1 MKIIFL
7 NCWYGKVGKP
17 FFDFVDDYL
26 KDSDI
31 CCLTEVNPELH
42 KKIGDKLT
50 NFANFYQDG
59 IYDPRL
65 EVNFGQSFFVK
76 NDLNFKFIKKISAPI
91 DPVEKLPFAFTTTYE
106 VTLDNKK
113 INIALVH
120 GMALPGSKLD
130 SLARLK
136 QSDQIIEYMKGA
148 SGPQIVIGD
157 FNLLPDTE
165 SIKKFE
171 VYGYQN
177 LIEDF
182 AIKST
187 RNRIAWEQFKNEPGF
202 VKQHYADYCFVS
214 KDVKV
219 KKFTV
224 PNIEVSDHLPLI
236 LEFEV

>member
-1 MKIIFL
+1 
-7 NCWYGKVGKP
+7 
-17 FFDFVDDYL
+17 
-26 KDSDI
+26 
-31 CCLTEVNPELH
+31 
-42 KKIGDKLT
+42 
-50 NFANFYQDG
+50 
-59 IYDPRL
+59 
-65 EVNFGQSFFVK
+65 
-76 NDLNFKFIKKISAPI
+76 
-91 DPVEKLPFAFTTTYE
+91 
-106 VTLDNKK
+106 
-113 INIALVH
+113 
-120 GMALPGSKLD
+120 
-130 SLARLK
+130 
-136 QSDQIIEYMKGA
+136 MKGA